1 MKCEAFTNSIK
12 KNIMNVS
19 KKIYVFLWLAVIMG
33 GMSCSKTLDLQ
44 PTNSFS
50 TNAVWSSPALVQ
62 VFVNEIYAESVFAF
76 KDGGFGWGSQT
87 DELFSNFNWC
97 HENQYVQGQAT
108 PDNQGSSFPLNYSS
122 TLNYWPTLYS
132 TIQKTNM
139 FFANI
144 GRLDTL
150 GNQAAIKSMTAQVH
164 FLRALCYF
172 ELLKRFGGVPLITKV
187 YTTNDRTFTETRS
200 SWDSTAAFIL
210 SEISAALPGLQ
221 SAAPSGQEGVVT
233 VGAALALKSRLLL
246 YAASPYFNTTNDM
259 SRWQAAADAARAVI
273 DLNQYSL
280 YGSSTTYGK
289 IFTDFFNS
297 EVIFGRVYGNVFQDR
312 MNTVYRDLSPNGYN
326 GYSAYNVLQQMVDAF
341 QMSDGT
347 AFDWSNPTEAANP
360 YQNRDPRLYADI
372 LTNGAS
378 FQGRTAQFWLGGLD
392 SKLSPLSPWNASK
405 TGYTILKM
413 VDSNYN
419 FNVQPYSAAQ
429 WIVFRLS
436 EIYLNY
442 AEAEAELGKTDSALA
457 YLHKIRQRAGMPDVV
472 SAGGSD
478 LIDKIRQ
485 ERRVELCFEGHRFF
499 DLRRWG
505 IAEQGAGSAL
515 GIIITPTNSQNT
527 TFSYQVDTVQ
537 KRVWQ
542 PSFYYYPIPRSET
555 QANPN
560 LTQNPGYN

>member
-1 MKCEAFTNSIK
+1 M
-12 KNIMNVS
+12 
-19 KKIYVFLWLAVIMG
+19 KKICVILG
-33 GMSCSKTLDLQ
+33 LVVLLSGVSCSKVLDLQ

-62 VFVNEIYAESVFAF
+62 VFVNQIYAESVFAF
-76 KDGGFGWGSQT
+76 KDGGFAWGSQT

-97 HENQYVQGQAT
+97 NENQYVQGQAT
-108 PDNQGSSFPLNYSS
+108 PDNQKSSFPLNYSS
-122 TLNYWPTLYS
+122 TINFWSTLYS
-132 TIQKTNM
+132 TILKTNM

-144 GRLDTL
+144 GQLDTV
-150 GNQAAIKSMTAQVH
+150 GNQATIKSMTAQVY

-172 ELLKRFGGVPLITKV
+172 ELEKRFGGVPLITKV
-187 YTTNDRTFTETRS
+187 YTTNDTKFTETRATR
-200 SWDSTAAFIL
+200 DATTAFIL
-210 SEISAALPGLQ
+210 SDIAAALPGLQ
-221 SAAPSGQEGVVT
+221 SAAPSGQEGVAT
-233 VGAALALKSRLLL
+233 IGAALALKSRLLL
-246 YAASPYFNTTNDM
+246 YDASPYFNTSNDM
-259 SRWQAAADAARAVI
+259 SKWQAAADAALAVI
-273 DLNQYSL
+273 NMNQYSL
-280 YGSSTTYGK
+280 YGTSTSYGK
-289 IFTDFFNS
+289 IFTDFFNP
-297 EVIFGRVYGNVFQDR
+297 EVIFGRIYGDVFQDR

-326 GYSAYNVLQQMVDAF
+326 GYSAYNVLEQMVDAF

-347 AFDWSNPTEAANP
+347 AFDWNNPTEAANP

-378 FQGRTAQFWLGGLD
+378 FQGRQAQFWLGGLD
-392 SKLSPLSPWNASK
+392 SKLSSLSPWNASK

-442 AEAEAELGKTDSALA
+442 AEAEAELGNTATALT
-457 YLHKIRQRAGMPDVV
+457 YLNKIRQRAGMPDVV

-505 IAEQGAGSAL
+505 IADQGNGAAL
-515 GIIITPTNSQNT
+515 GIIITPTNAQNT

-537 KRVWQ
+537 QRVWQ
-542 PSFYYYPIPRSET
+542 SSFYYYPIPRSEI